1 MMNLQIT
8 QELIIPSNEIKWR
21 FSRSSGPGG
30 QNVNKIE
37 SQVEIIFNILKSKT
51 LSSDQKSLLIKKLNN
66 KIFNGCISIKVQEK
80 RSQLRNR
87 QIAIQRLSSVI
98 KDIMMSEEKVRK
110 VTKPTK
116 SSQKRRVELKKKRG
130 KLKLNRQNKLEQD
143 L

>member
-1 MMNLQIT
+1 MNLQIT
-8 QELIIPSNEIKWR
+8 QELIIPSNELKWR

-51 LSSDQKSLLIKKLNN
+51 LSSDQKSLLLKKFNN

-80 RSQLRNR
+80 RSQLKNR
-87 QIAIQRLSSVI
+87 QIAIHRLSTVI
-98 KDIMMSEEKVRK
+98 KDIILSEKKVRK
-110 VTKPTK
+110 VTTPTK
-116 SSQKRRVELKKKRG
+116 SSQKRRVESKKKRG
-130 KLKLNRQNKLEQD
+130 KLKLNRQNKLELD

>member
-1 MMNLQIT
+1 MTLQIT

-51 LSSDQKSLLIKKLNN
+51 LSPYQKSLLLKKFNN

-80 RSQLRNR
+80 RSQLKNR
-87 QIAIQRLSSVI
+87 QIAIHRLSIVI
-98 KDIMMSEEKVRK
+98 KDILLSEKKVRK
-110 VTKPTK
+110 VTTPTK
-116 SSQKRRVELKKKRG
+116 SSQRRRVESKKKRG
-130 KLKLNRQNKLEQD
+130 KLKINRQNKLEQG

>member
-1 MMNLQIT
+1 MNLQIT

-51 LSSDQKSLLIKKLNN
+51 LNPYQKSLLLKKFNN

-80 RSQLRNR
+80 RSQLKNR
-87 QIAIQRLSSVI
+87 QIAIHRLSIVI
-98 KDIMMSEEKVRK
+98 KDILLSEKKVRK
-110 VTKPTK
+110 VTTPTK
-116 SSQKRRVELKKKRG
+116 SSQRRRVESKKKRG
-130 KLKLNRQNKLEQD
+130 KLKINRQNKLEQG

>member
-1 MMNLQIT
+1 MNLQIT
-8 QELIIPSNEIKWR
+8 EELIIPSDEIKWR

-80 RSQLRNR
+80 RSQLKNR

>member
-1 MMNLQIT
+1 MNLQIT

-51 LSSDQKSLLIKKLNN
+51 LSPYQKSLLLQKFNN
-66 KIFNGCISIKVQEK
+66 TSFNGCISIKVQEK
-80 RSQLRNR
+80 RSQLQNR
-87 QIAIQRLSSVI
+87 QIAIKRLSTVI
-98 KDIMMSEEKVRK
+98 KDIILSKKKVRK
-110 VTKPTK
+110 VTTPTK
-116 SSQKRRVELKKKRG
+116 LSQKKRIESKKRRG
-130 KLKLNRQNKLEQD
+130 KIKLSRKNKLEQD